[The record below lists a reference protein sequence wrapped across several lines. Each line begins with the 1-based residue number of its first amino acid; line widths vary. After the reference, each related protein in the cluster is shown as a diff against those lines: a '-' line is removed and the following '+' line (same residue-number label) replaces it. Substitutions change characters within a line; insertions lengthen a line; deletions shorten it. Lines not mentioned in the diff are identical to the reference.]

1 MEFQFEPVTC
11 EFLQEVLFAPI
22 SQEETGETIVPD
34 SCPDVERVL
43 DAFGSVVLRGKEC
56 RSGSA
61 SISGG
66 VHAGVLY
73 APEDHSAPR
82 TLHYYIPF
90 TIRVD
95 NSALTEQSQISVDC
109 RVRSADARI
118 LNSRKVMVRVNLC
131 GSVTGYEPAT
141 QELYHPEPDQ
151 TGDLQLKPATYPVL
165 RALATAEKPFS
176 ISEEVELPGGSPMRE
191 LCRSQMSTDIVE
203 SRIVGNKGVFKGN
216 VSLRLLY
223 LTEEGELCPWSC
235 QLPFS
240 QYVEFD
246 KEYEDQELQVKLAV
260 TDLTVEDAN
269 GQGRRL
275 LAELQMLAQ
284 CTALGQEEL
293 EIVEDAFSLRHAF
306 TPEWK
311 ELNAAGRL
319 DRQRQSEVVRAAV
332 QAPRVK
338 SVVDTQVFL
347 DEPVARREGETVKI
361 VAPMTAS
368 VLYRDEEGEL
378 QGAATR
384 MEVACQTELAE
395 NCTCR
400 PGACI
405 SGEAFAVPAGDGL
418 EVRCTVDFTLDSL
431 SAGALKTLCGGKIGD
446 EPLPE
451 EERPSVILRPAAPED
466 TLWSLAKQCRTTMAS
481 IRDANVLGE
490 DEAVLSGMLLIP
502 IVK

>member
-11 EFLQEVLFAPI
+11 EFLQEVLYAPI

-56 RSGSA
+56 RSGSVT
-61 SISGG
+61 ISGG
-66 VHAGVLY
+66 VHAGVIY
-73 APEDHSAPR
+73 TPEDHTEPR

-90 TIRVD
+90 NIRVD
-95 NSALTEQSQISVDC
+95 NSALTEQSQICVDC

-131 GSVTGYEPAT
+131 GSVTGYEPAV
-141 QELYHPEPDQ
+141 QELYRPEPEE
-151 TGDLQLKPATYPVL
+151 TGDLQLKPASYPVL
-165 RALATAEKPFS
+165 RALATAEKNFT

-191 LCRSQMSTDIVE
+191 LCRCQMSTEIVE

-216 VSLRLLY
+216 AGLRLLY
-223 LTEEGELCPWSC
+223 LTEDGELCPWSC

-246 KEYEDQELQVKLAV
+246 KEYEDQELQVKLAAA
-260 TDLTVEDAN
+260 DFSVEDAN
-269 GQGRRL
+269 SQGRRL

-311 ELNAAGRL
+311 DLNAAGRL
-319 DRQRQSEVVRAAV
+319 DRQRLSEVVRAAV

-338 SVVDTQVFL
+338 SIIDTQVYL
-347 DEPVARREGETVKI
+347 DEPTVRREGETIKVT
-361 VAPMTAS
+361 APITAS

-378 QGAATR
+378 QGISTR
-384 MEVACQTELAE
+384 TEAACQTELAE
-395 NCTCR
+395 NCACR
-400 PGACI
+400 PCVCI

-418 EVRCTVDFTLDSL
+418 EIRCTVDFTLDSL
-431 SAGALKTLCGGKIGD
+431 SAGALKTLCGGKLSD

-451 EERPSVILRPAAPED
+451 EERPSVILRPAAPDD
-466 TLWSLAKQCRTTMAS
+466 TLWSLAKQCRTTTES
-481 IRDANVLGE
+481 IREANALGE
-490 DEAVLSGMLLIP
+490 DETVLDGMLLIP